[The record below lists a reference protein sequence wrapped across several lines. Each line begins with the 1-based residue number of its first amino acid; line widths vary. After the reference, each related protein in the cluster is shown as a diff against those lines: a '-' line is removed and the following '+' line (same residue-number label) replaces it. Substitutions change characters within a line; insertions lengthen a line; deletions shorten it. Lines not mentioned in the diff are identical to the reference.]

1 MFIRTWYIFCSIYKA
16 IPKRVCV
23 FMPQSG
29 NVSLARGH
37 KITLIADF
45 NTMHGH
51 KFFYRANNL
60 NGNKVISCFKLIY
73 M

>member
-37 KITLIADF
+37 KITLIVTLTPCTAT
-45 NTMHGH
+45 N
-51 KFFYRANNL
+51 FF
-60 NGNKVISCFKLIY
+60 IELII
-73 M
+73 